1 MIRFR
6 DHDCT
11 MKLEI
16 AFVVT
21 VLLLIVQLFPGV
33 LTGLDVRTW
42 SRSTWF
48 AVNIIVVALLL
59 SARFIPDLWAEWRAR
74 QIRLAVLKAKRKKDK
89 ELKDQI
95 DAMRR
100 LKESRSR
107 RIY

>member
-1 MIRFR
+1 MNRFR
-6 DHDCT
+6 DHVST

-16 AFVVT
+16 AFVAAC
-21 VLLLIVQLFPGV
+21 VLLCVQLFPGT
-33 LTGLDVRTW
+33 LSYLDVRTW
-42 SRSTWF
+42 SRATWF
-48 AVNIIVVALLL
+48 WANGIVVVTLI
-59 SARFIPDLWAEWRAR
+59 SIRFIPDLWEQWRAR

-100 LKESRSR
+100 LKESRNR